1 MGVPPIFCFILAC
14 KPLFDQAY
22 NHSDFLVC
30 SIAEH
35 PLGCLSESYD
45 GECARGSNAKE
56 LKIVRFSFVCLAF
69 FIIVTSVGVLI
80 RHVMAVERRM
90 NLNSAEASNDLSTKV
105 TWHGIFYVLSFAI
118 SWGPFY
124 IWQWVRVTEDMKTMS
139 SMESPALVYI
149 ISITYPF
156 QGVGNAIGE

>member
-1 MGVPPIFCFILAC
+1 MNTILSITYCFIVKRGRRDEARSARSLWLIMGVPPIFCFILAC

-124 IWQWVRVTEDMKTMS
+124 IWQVRG
-139 SMESPALVYI
+139 LHC
-149 ISITYPF
+149 
-156 QGVGNAIGE
+156 N